1 MSRNFFI
8 SLVAAC
14 FAGQVLPAQTKV
26 DFVRDVQPLLK
37 ESCIGCHGPVQ
48 QMSGFRLD
56 RRRDAMRGGTI
67 AVIAPGNSAGSRL
80 YHKLIGG
87 QYGMQMPPTGAL
99 PADKIEI
106 IKAWIDQGAPWPD
119 EVAGDIPPTV
129 ADPRAARLIESL
141 RSGDRAAFTRQLRED
156 PKAANLK
163 GRVGSTPLMY
173 AVLYADAQAMKALL
187 DNGADPNAR
196 NDAGAT
202 ALMWAVP
209 DVEKTKL
216 LLDRGANPNARSEDA
231 RTPLLIAAGSFDSA
245 PAVKLLLDKGADPNV
260 KAPFLFG
267 ETAAVTAAAVV
278 GNDAAMRLLLDRG
291 ADPKGPGFLAL
302 LLSMRAQS
310 PKCIEMMAPHV
321 DTQGWNMLAAMSGPP
336 LGDAAHIGEFL
347 DKGVDP
353 NGKNPDG
360 LTLLMLAASSDEIPV
375 RTVKALIDKGAD
387 VNARSAK
394 GQSALD
400 FAKLRGQTAVVDL
413 LVKAGAKEG
422 TAPTAPQVQAKPAA
436 SARAALERSLPL
448 LQRTDSLFLPKS
460 GCVSCHNNT
469 LAAMS
474 VASARKHGIAV
485 DETIAAHQVK
495 SIATYLESWRE
506 RALQGV
512 GIPGDSDTVS
522 YILLGL
528 AAEKHPADEATDAMA
543 RYLKTQQWPDGNW
556 RILAHRPPIES
567 SDVQVTAASVGAIR
581 AYAPKAQRAEYDA
594 AIRRAAAWLR
604 NAPVKTTE
612 ERTFQLLGLKWA
624 GASESD
630 DAIRRGSQALV
641 AEQRHDG
648 GWAQIP
654 TLQSDAYATGQA
666 LFALRES
673 GTASSDPA
681 YKRGVQFLLKT
692 QLQDG
697 SWYVRSRAIPLQPFF
712 ESGFPHGH
720 DQWIS
725 AAASNW
731 AALALAPA
739 VEARGSN

>member
-1 MSRNFFI
+1 MSRYLAI
-8 SLVAAC
+8 LAAC
-14 FAGQVLPAQTKV
+14 FVSPVLPAQTKV

-80 YHKLIGG
+80 YHKLISG

-106 IKAWIDQGAPWPD
+106 LKSWIDQGAPWPD
-119 EVAGDIPPTV
+119 EVAGDVPPTV

-141 RSGDRAAFTRQLRED
+141 RSGDRAAFNRQLRED

-173 AVLYADAQAMKALL
+173 AAVYGDVDAMKALL
-187 DNGADPNAR
+187 DTGADPNAR

-209 DVEKTKL
+209 DVEKTRL
-216 LLDRGANPNARSEDA
+216 LLERGANPNARSEDA

-245 PAVKLLLDKGADPNV
+245 PAVKLLLDRGADPNV

-267 ETAAVTAAAVV
+267 ETAAVTAAALV
-278 GNDAAMRLLLDRG
+278 GNDAVMRLLLDRG
-291 ADPKGPGFLAL
+291 ADPKGSGFLAL

-310 PKCIEMMAPHV
+310 PKCIEMLAPSV

-353 NGKNPDG
+353 NGKDRDG
-360 LTLLMLAASSDEIPV
+360 RTLLMLAASSDEIPV
-375 RTVKALIDKGAD
+375 RTVKALIDKGVD
-387 VNARSAK
+387 VNAKTAQ
-394 GQSALD
+394 GQTALD

-422 TAPTAPQVQAKPAA
+422 TAPPAPKLQPKPAE

-495 SIATYLESWRE
+495 SISTYLESWRE

-522 YILLGL
+522 YILIGL
-528 AAEKHPADEATDAMA
+528 AAEKHPPDEATDAMA
-543 RYLKTQQWPDGNW
+543 RYLKMQQWPDGRW
-556 RILAHRPPIES
+556 KILAHRPPIES
-567 SDVQVTAASVGAIR
+567 SDIQVTAASLRAIQI
-581 AYAPKAQRAEYDA
+581 YAPKPQRAEYERA
-594 AIRRAAAWLR
+594 VRRGAEWLRGAAA
-604 NAPVKTTE
+604 KTTE
-612 ERTFQLLGLKWA
+612 ERAFQLLGLRWA
-624 GASESD
+624 GAPEN
-630 DAIRRGSQALV
+630 DAVIRNGTRALV
-641 AEQRHDG
+641 AEQRPDG

-666 LFALRES
+666 LYALREA
-673 GTASSDPA
+673 GTATSDPS
-681 YKRGVQFLLKT
+681 YKRGIQFLLKT

-697 SWYVRSRAIPLQPFF
+697 SWYVRSRATPLQPFF

-739 VEARGSN
+739 VETRGSN